1 MAASPAS
8 VILCCSYF
16 SFLRFALP
24 KPQIPKLFKRKQ
36 ASPRSSARTFGGR
49 ELAQAPTQ
57 RQRPNFGSKYR
68 AQREQ
73 MRREAMVGGVLS
85 AIKARVKLI
94 AFIAIGLV
102 IIIVAGLGISF
113 LHSQEAFILKD
124 IVISGNNKISTL
136 EIVSELQHLKGQS
149 LFSFNAAGIEQQLKQ
164 KFSYARDVEVRKVL
178 PGTIEV
184 EVVERFPV
192 QARIT
197 QSGAY
202 LVDEDRVVVEVLYE
216 DAVPELTAEDRLV
229 LTGYGN
235 ANSKFI
241 QDRYTNKIEDLPEDQ
256 QIKWEVLS
264 DERKQKE
271 LNEYRAELESKV
283 EARLSKNKEALAGLG
298 LQLAVVEDFSAS
310 TYAVGTKVEAGKFN
324 VSNFVQANLTQKNY
338 VVQRLTWR
346 TNFALYV
353 NLEGGMQLIFS
364 VTKDPGRQIL
374 EFETVKAR
382 GDLRGV
388 SIIDLRSNLIA
399 VR

>member
-1 MAASPAS
+1 M
-8 VILCCSYF
+8 
-16 SFLRFALP
+16 
-24 KPQIPKLFKRKQ
+24 PKLFSRKQ
-36 ASPRSSARTFGGR
+36 ELPRSKPRTFGGR
-49 ELAQAPTQ
+49 ELSQAPSP
-57 RQRPNFGSKYR
+57 RQRLNFGSKQR
-68 AQREQ
+68 AERQK
-73 MRREAMVGGVLS
+73 MRREAMLGT
-85 AIKARVKLI
+85 AIAAVRARLKLI
-94 AFIAIGLV
+94 IIVSVGLV
-102 IIIVAGLGISF
+102 IIAAGGLGISF

-124 IVISGNNKISTL
+124 IVISGNDKISTL

-149 LFSFNAAGIEQQLKQ
+149 LFSFNAASIEQQLKE

-184 EVVERFPV
+184 EIVERFPV
-192 QARIT
+192 QARVT

-216 DAVPELTAEDRLV
+216 DKVTDLTPEDRLI
-229 LTGYGN
+229 LTGYGD

-241 QDRYTNKIEDLPEDQ
+241 QDRYQNKIEDLPDEE

-264 DERKQKE
+264 DQRKQNE
-271 LNEYRAELESKV
+271 LNEYRSELENTV
-283 EARLSKNKEALAGLG
+283 EARLSKNKEALNGLN
-298 LQLAVVEDFSAS
+298 LQLAVVEDFSAN
-310 TYAVGTKVEAGKFN
+310 TYAVGTKVESGKFS
-324 VSNFVQANLTQKNY
+324 VSNFVFQNLAQKNY
-338 VVQRLTWR
+338 VVQRLIWR

-353 NLEGGMQLIFS
+353 NLEGGLQLIFS

-388 SIIDLRSNLIA
+388 NIVDLRSNLIA